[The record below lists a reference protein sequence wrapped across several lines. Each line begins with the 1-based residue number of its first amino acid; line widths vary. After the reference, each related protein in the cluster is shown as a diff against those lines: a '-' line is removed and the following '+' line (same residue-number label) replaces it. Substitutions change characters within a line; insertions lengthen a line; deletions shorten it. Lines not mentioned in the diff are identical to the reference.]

1 MDMLKFIEKTLFI
14 PIAAMNFLHQK
25 LKYNRPTS
33 HVITSNMFYMVVL
46 LKQWLDLS
54 VTKHSHSHFC

>member
-33 HVITSNMFYMVVL
+33 HVITSNMFYIEMVVL

-54 VTKHSHSHFC
+54 VTKHSHFC